1 MREITAA
8 YSFTAQYNI
17 GSAIDTY
24 MYQDC
29 TCLLEVICC
38 LIS

>member
-1 MREITAA
+1 MREIPAA

-17 GSAIDTY
+17 GGAIDT
-24 MYQDC
+24 YQDC